1 MCFVPSRKNMFEKLG
16 PFFFEGNVTG
26 DVCLQMLQNWVVD
39 ELIANEHE
47 DFIYQQNG
55 APSHWKL
62 TVRAYPNYICQ
73 GDGSG
78 VLVVKTK

>member
-1 MCFVPSRKNMFEKLG
+1 MFMTH
-16 PFFFEGNVTG
+16 FSEGNVTG
-26 DVCLQMLQNWVVD
+26 NVYLQMLQNWLMD

-47 DFIYQQNG
+47 DFIYQQDG

-62 TVRAYPNYICQ
+62 TVRVYLNDNLQ

-78 VLVVKTK
+78 VLVVNTM